1 MATPLKE
8 LYNAAFFA
16 EYIDAFP
23 TQVDTSAIRELPFSE
38 AFVAAELRQRQ
49 KLLTE
54 ATAACLP
61 KDLANARTIIE
72 KIVSN
77 LRNKGTPD
85 FNFHYLFLNDLV
97 AYFPGDR
104 LEDRLEFLKSLTI
117 FSSAEFAI
125 RPLIIEDET
134 KTLEYIRTWSDDP
147 NPLVRRLLTEGTRP
161 RLPWGLAIKS
171 FQRNPNPMLPTLRK
185 LLSDP
190 ADTVRLSVS
199 NHLNDIS
206 KDHPE
211 LLLSLI
217 NDCLPSAN
225 ATVRKN
231 LKHAARTLLK
241 KGDQRALALFGH
253 AAVRG
258 QMDYFELSETNIS
271 VGGHLV
277 FDFSWTSFEK
287 KPIDI
292 RIEYAIDFLRKDGSH
307 YRKVFKISEKTV
319 PVGQRIQ
326 INKRHNFRKITT
338 RSFYDGHHRVSI
350 MINGVLLGSK
360 EFHLK
365 HP

>member
-8 LYNAAFFA
+8 LYNASFFA
-16 EYIDAFP
+16 AYTQAFP
-23 TQVDTSAIRELPFSE
+23 SHVDFTAVRELPSSE
-38 AFVAAELRQRQ
+38 KFIGAELRQRQ
-49 KLLTE
+49 YYLTE

-61 KDLANARTIIE
+61 KDLKKAKVIIE

-77 LRNKGTPD
+77 LRSVGIPD

-97 AYFPGDR
+97 TFFPDDR
-104 LEDRLEFLKSLTI
+104 LEDRLDFLKCLTI

-125 RPLIIEDET
+125 RHLIMEDEV
-134 KTLEYIRTWSDDP
+134 KTLAYILPWSDDP
-147 NPLVRRLLTEGTRP
+147 NPLVRRLITEGTRP
-161 RLPWGLAIKS
+161 RLPWGVALKS
-171 FQRNPNPMLPTLRK
+171 FQKDPSPMLPTLKK
-185 LLSDP
+185 LISDP

-211 LLLSLI
+211 LVLHWIESS
-217 NDCLPSAN
+217 LPSAN
-225 ATVRKN
+225 ISVRKN

-241 KGDQRALALFGH
+241 KGDQRALSLFGH

-258 QMDYFELSETNIS
+258 QLSFFELTDTDIY

-277 FDFSWTSFEK
+277 FDFSWISHEEK
-287 KPIDI
+287 PAQI

-307 YRKVFKISEKTV
+307 HRKVFKISEKALS
-319 PVGQRIQ
+319 PGEHID
-326 INKRHNFRKITT
+326 IPKRHSFRKITT
-338 RSFYDGHHRVSI
+338 RTFYDGLHRLSVL
-350 MINGVLLGSK
+350 INGQVLGTRDFRLS
-360 EFHLK
+360 